1 MDAYT
6 WTEKADDD
14 LTPATRENVSLEQ
27 LRHTWMARMEGDCI
41 FISARERTNID
52 ELRELIYARVKQ
64 LHVQKY
70 PYNDFLFQN
79 YDENG
84 EAL

>member
-1 MDAYT
+1 M
-6 WTEKADDD
+6 
-14 LTPATRENVSLEQ
+14 TRENISLEKLQ
-27 LRHTWMARMEGDCI
+27 NTWMARADADCI
-41 FISARERTNID
+41 FISARERQGID
-52 ELRELIYARVKQ
+52 QLKELIYDRVRQ

>member
-1 MDAYT
+1 
-6 WTEKADDD
+6 
-14 LTPATRENVSLEQ
+14 
-27 LRHTWMARMEGDCI
+27 MARASSDCI
-41 FISARERTNID
+41 FISARERQGID
-52 ELRELIYARVKQ
+52 QLKVLIYDRVRQ